1 MRNRAGMMR
10 TPQASGRF
18 SAHRGKCRLWGIAEK
33 ASGPADSPGL
43 VRYSCRMSEK
53 QMIRRAFVAS
63 GQVQGVGFRPF
74 VYRLAHEGGLT
85 GTVGN
90 TSDGV
95 RMEVQG
101 TPAEVERFGA
111 RLQKELPPLARLTA
125 LRREEVAVVPGEAAF
140 SIVAS
145 DGHAGHS
152 VLVSPDVGV
161 CADCLADMADP
172 RNPRHSY
179 AFTNCTNCGPRYTI
193 TRSIPYDRA
202 VTSMSCFP
210 LCPRCAAEYS
220 NPADRR
226 FHAQPIACPDCGP
239 RLWFVDKAAAM
250 AGRTRVEHF
259 WADCGLADPDARGG
273 QTANAAFQTGS
284 KPEDDAGHKARSH
297 AKNTAC
303 ADVNAGF
310 PAGTSVAEA
319 AAREA
324 LGRAGRVLL
333 DGGILAFKGL
343 GGFQLACDAR
353 NPRALALLR
362 ERKNRPHKPLALM
375 AGCLETVRDFCDLG
389 PEHEALLTSPEK
401 PIVLCP
407 RRPEKGRGPHGRHA
421 PHDPDVP
428 HAASVAD
435 SPDAPDSPAP
445 GGPELPFLVA
455 PDAGQVGVMLPNTP
469 LHSVLFDWLKAHAP
483 LPPVLV
489 MTSGNAG
496 GEPICL
502 GNREAIERLAELA
515 DAWLLHDRDIL
526 VRVDDSVISLRP
538 RADVVNE
545 NGPPHRAAPFFY
557 RRARGYVPRPVFLSD
572 GGKKDGE
579 GRHGAPE
586 RAPEHADDACVFG
599 AGAELKATICL
610 TRGNEAFVGQHV
622 GDLENPA
629 TLAFYEEVAAHME
642 KLLEVRPKALVCD
655 LHPDFLSTRYAEARA
670 ARENIPLWRLQ
681 HHAAHAAS
689 VLAENSCYGPALALC
704 LDGTGLGD
712 DGTIWGGE
720 LLLMHLDA
728 PEWRR
733 LGCLSPFALPG
744 GDAAVREPWRIA
756 LALERQAVEAGY
768 CLSESASAQNFAE
781 TPGAA
786 SGEALA
792 AQPAAAASASGE
804 RAATALASAPW
815 LAGHAGAARAVEEML
830 ARQINCPVTSSC
842 GRLFDAV
849 SARLGLCRQISY
861 EGQAAIRLEDAA
873 LRATGVLGGVM
884 AGALDD
890 FRRVAELVWPVGLAL
905 RGDLLM
911 LDSAGLYAQ
920 AARSV
925 QDGMP
930 AEEIA
935 ARFHLGLAVA
945 LACMAGRAARRHG
958 VNVAA
963 LSGGVMQ
970 NGIMARLL
978 PFLLERQGLEVLCH
992 HELPPGDGG
1001 LSLGQ
1006 AVWGRRLL
1014 AAEQR

>member
-1 MRNRAGMMR
+1 
-10 TPQASGRF
+10 
-18 SAHRGKCRLWGIAEK
+18 
-33 ASGPADSPGL
+33 
-43 VRYSCRMSEK
+43 MSEK

-101 TPAEVERFGA
+101 TPEEVERFGA

-125 LRREEVAVVPGEAAF
+125 LRREDMAAAPGEAAF
-140 SIVAS
+140 TIVAS

-172 RNPRHSY
+172 HNPRHNY

-202 VTSMSCFP
+202 VTSMSCFL
-210 LCPRCAAEYS
+210 LCPRCAAEYG

-250 AGRTRVEHF
+250 AGRTGVEHF
-259 WADCGLADPDARGG
+259 WADCGLADPDAGGG
-273 QTANAAFQTGS
+273 QAGNA
-284 KPEDDAGHKARSH
+284 DADVS
-297 AKNTAC
+297 
-303 ADVNAGF
+303 ADVNTGSHTGASG
-310 PAGTSVAEA
+310 AEA

-324 LGRAGRVLL
+324 LSRAGRVLL

-375 AGCLETVRDFCDLG
+375 AGSLETVRAFCDLS

-407 RRPEKGRGPHGRHA
+407 RRPERADGPSFPHNLSF
-421 PHDPDVP
+421 PHDADVAGGPDTP
-428 HAASVAD
+428 DSAAS
-435 SPDAPDSPAP
+435 
-445 GGPELPFLVA
+445 GGPELPLLVA

-469 LHSVLFDWLKAHAP
+469 LHSVLFDWLKAYAP

-489 MTSGNAG
+489 MTSANAG

-502 GNREAIERLAELA
+502 GNREATERLAELA

-538 RADVVNE
+538 RADAVDE

-572 GGKKDGE
+572 GGEKDGE
-579 GRHGAPE
+579 GQSGAPE
-586 RAPEHADDACVFG
+586 RVDDACVFG

-610 TRGNEAFVGQHV
+610 TRGNEAFVGQHI

-756 LALERQAVEAGY
+756 LALERQAAEAGY
-768 CLSESASAQNFAE
+768 CLSENASAQSFAE
-781 TPGAA
+781 TLAA
-786 SGEALA
+786 TSGDALA
-792 AQPAAAASASGE
+792 AQPAVAAPASAE
-804 RAATALASAPW
+804 TAATALASAPW

-830 ARQINCPVTSSC
+830 SRQINCPMTSSC

-849 SARLGLCRQISY
+849 SARLGLCRHITY

-873 LRATGVLGGVM
+873 LRAKGALGGVM
-884 AGALDD
+884 AGNMED

-920 AARSV
+920 AV
-925 QDGMP
+925 QGMQDGMP
-930 AEEIA
+930 VEEIA
-935 ARFHLGLAVA
+935 ARFHLALAVA
-945 LACMAGRAARRHG
+945 LACVTGRAARRHG
-958 VNVAA
+958 VGVAA

-978 PFLLERQGLEVLCH
+978 PFLLERQGLRVLCH

-1014 AAEQR
+1014 AAAARAVLKQDCSI